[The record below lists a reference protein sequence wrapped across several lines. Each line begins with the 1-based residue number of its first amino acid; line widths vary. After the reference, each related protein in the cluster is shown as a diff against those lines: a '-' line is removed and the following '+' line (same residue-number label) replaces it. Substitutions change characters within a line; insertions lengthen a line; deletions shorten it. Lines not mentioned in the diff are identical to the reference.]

1 MATITGDSKNNR
13 LEGTSGNDIIF
24 GGAGNDTL
32 LGLGGDDRLFGEAG
46 DDRLDGG
53 IGSDFLSGGDGNDQ
67 LDGGAGD
74 DTLDGGAGDDTLS
87 GGAGNNTY
95 VIDSPGDRIVQSNNP
110 TVTTVR
116 SFITFNLSSLGLS
129 AGLQNLILLGNA
141 DINGTGDSGDNVL
154 VGNRGSNVLRG
165 LAGDDRISGGPGGN
179 DLLDGGPGNDILV
192 GNGGNNTFVI
202 DSPGDRIIGAGRGID
217 TVESSVDYF
226 LGRGLE
232 NCNLRGN
239 ARLCVGNRLNNRLT
253 GNRNNNTLIGGAGA
267 DTLLGNDGNDALSG
281 GQGDDDLT
289 GGRGNDT
296 LTGGEGRDL
305 FYYQSDRS
313 FRNSDFGRDLITDF
327 GGTDNIV
334 LSRSTF
340 GLRSSRGFGFSR
352 DGEFAT
358 VANNLLAASS
368 SARIVYST
376 GSRTLFLN
384 TNGSSSGFG
393 SPGSSGAF
401 ITFGGS
407 PNLSAL
413 SFLIV

>member
-1 MATITGDSKNNR
+1 MATITGDSQNNR

-46 DDRLDGG
+46 DDRLEGG
-53 IGSDFLSGGDGNDQ
+53 IGSNFLSGGEGNDQ

-74 DTLDGGAGDDTLS
+74 DTLDGGVGTDTLS

-95 VIDSPGDRIVQSNNP
+95 TVDSPGDRIVQSNNQ
-110 TVTTVR
+110 TVTTVQ

-141 DINGTGDSGDNVL
+141 DINGTGNSGDNVL
-154 VGNRGSNVLRG
+154 VGNRGTNVLRG

-179 DLLDGGPGNDILV
+179 DILDGGPGSDILV

-202 DSPGDRIIGAGRGID
+202 DSPGDRIVGPGRSID

-226 LGRGLE
+226 LVRGLE
-232 NCNLRGN
+232 NCNLRGD
-239 ARLCVGNRLNNRLT
+239 ARLCVGNRLNNELT
-253 GNRNNNTLIGGAGA
+253 GNRNDNTLVGGAGA
-267 DTLLGNDGNDALSG
+267 DTLLGNDGNDNLSG

-305 FYYQSDRS
+305 FYYRSDRS
-313 FRNSDFGRDLITDF
+313 FRTSDFGRDTITDF
-327 GGTDNIV
+327 RGTDSIV
-334 LSRSTF
+334 LSRRTF
-340 GLRSSRGFGFSR
+340 GLRSSRGFGFSQVS
-352 DGEFAT
+352 EFAI
-358 VANNLLAASS
+358 VANNRLAASS

-393 SPGSSGAF
+393 ASGSSGAF
-401 ITFGGS
+401 ITFS
-407 PNLSAL
+407 SSTNLSTL